1 MDQNWEA
8 GPQGKPRN
16 TGLLIFGDQQ
26 ACSHLKEKEKNGRE
40 RKGEKCEEAEHE
52 TAGKKGIRYRSERK
66 RKGEGRIKRRIWAK
80 TFIKHSKEKQGVTAF
95 CTSIIQ

>member
-8 GPQGKPRN
+8 GPQGRPRN

-40 RKGEKCEEAEHE
+40 RKGGKCEEAEYE
-52 TAGKKGIRYRSERK
+52 TAGKKGYKVQEQ
-66 RKGEGRIKRRIWAK
+66 
-80 TFIKHSKEKQGVTAF
+80 KEKERLRENKKKDLG
-95 CTSIIQ
+95 